1 MSLDFAHA
9 DGLALH
15 DRGTKMKRVKP
26 TGFTMIELMIVVAII
41 GILAAIALPKFA
53 DMIEKSRE
61 GSTKGNAGSI
71 KSANSIY
78 YGDQEGVWP
87 STLNS
92 VSIYRY
98 SLYLDVIP
106 EVKATGKFDANT
118 NTAAGGVKVGPK
130 GRDVSMVTVN
140 QAPTDR
146 QSGWMYDSST
156 GTAYVNSTLIDSKK
170 IPYSFYGFE

>member
-1 MSLDFAHA
+1 
-9 DGLALH
+9 
-15 DRGTKMKRVKP
+15 MKQK
-26 TGFTMIELMIVVAII
+26 GFTMIELMIVVAII

-87 STLNS
+87 TTMNTI
-92 VSIYRY
+92 SIYRY

-106 EVKATGKFDANT
+106 EVKATGKFDAWANT
-118 NTAAGGVKVGPK
+118 DPVTHAKIGPK
-130 GRDVSMVTVN
+130 GRNVSVVSVN
-140 QAPTDR
+140 IVPVGLY
-146 QSGWMYDSST
+146 SGWMYDSTSGNT
-156 GTAYVNSTLIDSKK
+156 YVNSTLLDSKK

>member
-1 MSLDFAHA
+1 
-9 DGLALH
+9 
-15 DRGTKMKRVKP
+15 MKQK
-26 TGFTMIELMIVVAII
+26 GFTMIELMIVVAII

-78 YGDQEGVWP
+78 YGDQEGFWP
-87 STLNS
+87 ETMEST
-92 VSIYRY
+92 VAFRY
-98 SLYLDVIP
+98 SLYLDMIP

-118 NTAAGGVKVGPK
+118 VPLHPGAQKSGPK
-130 GRDVSMVTVN
+130 GKGVTHVAVN
-140 QAPTDR
+140 IVPDFQW
-146 QSGWMYDSST
+146 SGWMYDSST
-156 GTAYVNSTLIDSKK
+156 GNTYVCSTLQDSKK

>member
-1 MSLDFAHA
+1 
-9 DGLALH
+9 
-15 DRGTKMKRVKP
+15 
-26 TGFTMIELMIVVAII
+26 LMIVVAII

-78 YGDQEGVWP
+78 YGDQEGFWP
-87 STLNS
+87 QTMDSA
-92 VSIYRY
+92 VDFRY
-98 SLYLDVIP
+98 SLYLDMIP

-118 NTAAGGVKVGPK
+118 TQWAADQPKTGPK
-130 GRDVSMVTVN
+130 GRSVSMVEVN
-140 QAPTDR
+140 IVPLDQM
-146 QSGWMYDSST
+146 SGWMYDSST
-156 GTAYVNSTLIDSKK
+156 GNCYVNSTLQDSKK